1 MAEMKTLDME
11 TALDVLGRE
20 AASGSPRPGPDL
32 MARVLA
38 DAAAIGAPTA
48 QSFKAERPVS
58 APTVGIM
65 DRLFGWTGG
74 AVATMV
80 ICFAIGVGVGMELDV
95 VSLPMIGEP
104 PEQLLFAESDF
115 LQEEAL

>member
-1 MAEMKTLDME
+1 MAEMKTFDVE

-20 AASGSPRPGPDL
+20 ATAGSPRPGPDL

-38 DAAAIGAPTA
+38 DAAAIRTPVTRQHQAQRPAP
-48 QSFKAERPVS
+48 
-58 APTVGIM
+58 APASGLL

-80 ICFAIGVGVGMELDV
+80 ICFAIGIGVGMELDV
-95 VSLPMIGEP
+95 VSLPVIGEP
-104 PEQLLFAESDF
+104 QEVLLFAESDF
-115 LQEEAL
+115 LQEELL